1 MNELPDFE
9 LRLSTSSTV
18 VEDLSIG
25 EQIGEIIVED
35 PLGEGLEFSIAGQ
48 TDTFR
53 LEAAPLPGAE
63 PIAVQLLLARELD
76 FEHMA
81 THRLDMVAENA
92 DGEESTV
99 PIVVMVSDVDELPVF
114 AQAHYQFSVV
124 GTQKAALV
132 GMVKAVDPENR
143 AVLYRIDDNP
153 SEACSGLG
161 VIDEATG
168 QLSLTI
174 AEASEGTCELMVAA
188 TDPVEN
194 RATTMV
200 TLQLSRF
207 PFSFEESI
215 YEGQI
220 SEGVSGGYAVL
231 TVSAVWGDDVTDERA
246 VVYELQQIDIALTID
261 STSGAITTTEEMNYE
276 TASADYA
283 TDCNNYPQ
291 CSVTVSA
298 TSGDAE
304 AFTQVQIELIDVN
317 EAPRFEGEE
326 DPYLIAVR
334 EIGMVGL

>member
-1 MNELPDFE
+1 MQLIPKTRDI
-9 LRLSTSSTV
+9 LYHI
-18 VEDLSIG
+18 DH
-25 EQIGEIIVED
+25 
-35 PLGEGLEFSIAGQ
+35 
-48 TDTFR
+48 DT
-53 LEAAPLPGAE
+53 L
-63 PIAVQLLLARELD
+63 
-76 FEHMA
+76 
-81 THRLDMVAENA
+81 
-92 DGEESTV
+92 
-99 PIVVMVSDVDELPVF
+99 
-114 AQAHYQFSVV
+114 
-124 GTQKAALV
+124 
-132 GMVKAVDPENR
+132 
-143 AVLYRIDDNP
+143 
-153 SEACSGLG
+153 SEACSGLKI
-161 VIDEATG
+161 IDEATG

-246 VVYELQQIDIALTID
+246 VVYELQQNDIALTID
-261 STSGAITTTEEMNYE
+261 STSGAITTTEEINYE

-334 EIGMVGL
+334 ENRYGGSLIAVLPIVDDDAADQGQLRYSVTGVREGICLQIDGIWDI